1 MAQKR
6 IAILMGGWSPE
17 REVSLSSG
25 AEAGKALRSLGHDV
39 IEIDAQPD
47 FAVRLAQA
55 QPDVVF
61 NALHGQWGED
71 GCVQGVLEI
80 LKLPYTHSGVLSSA
94 LAMDKQRA
102 KVVLEAAGVPTPF
115 GKITTRGDAAAGNV
129 MDAPYVIK
137 PNAQGSSVGVFIIR
151 AGENRSPAELTSQ
164 EWALGDDVLVEK
176 FVPGRELTVAVMGER
191 ALCVTEI
198 TTPLAF
204 YDYEAKYASGGSTH
218 VIPADLSQDITNRL
232 LDLSLRAHQALGCR
246 GMSRADFRFD
256 ESAEGEQIFCLEVNT
271 QPGLT
276 PTSLAPEQAAHCG
289 VSFEELCE
297 WMIEDAS
304 CQR

>member
-94 LAMDKQRA
+94 LAMDTQRA

-176 FVPGRELTVAVMGER
+176 FELTVAVMGER

-256 ESAEGEQIFCLEVNT
+256 ESAEGEQTDLIG
-271 QPGLT
+271 P
-276 PTSLAPEQAAHCG
+276 
-289 VSFEELCE
+289 
-297 WMIEDAS
+297 
-304 CQR
+304 